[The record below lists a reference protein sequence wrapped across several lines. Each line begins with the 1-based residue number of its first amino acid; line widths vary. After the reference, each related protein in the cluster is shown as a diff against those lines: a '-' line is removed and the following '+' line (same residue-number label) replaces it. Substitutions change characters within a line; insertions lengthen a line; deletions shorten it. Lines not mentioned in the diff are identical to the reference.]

1 MDAMSRRPIPKL
13 VVALVVAVV
22 GGFFLGRGTAP
33 SDSHQQ
39 GYDEGLSVG
48 RALQAGDALP
58 ADTKDVAT
66 KAFEAGHRSGLEDS
80 FAGYD
85 GGWNLGQPYVVV
97 IGKGTGGATYRI
109 ESREL
114 LRRGVAYQLCKKA
127 TAVCSQ

>member
-1 MDAMSRRPIPKL
+1 MGDMSQRTTL
-13 VVALVVAVV
+13 ELVVAVV
-22 GGFFLGRGTAP
+22 AVSGAFFLGRGTAP
-33 SDSHQQ
+33 DDSHQQ

-58 ADTKDVAT
+58 ADTKNVAA

-97 IGKGTGGATYRI
+97 IGKGAGGVTYRI
-109 ESREL
+109 QSRER
-114 LRRGVAYQLCKKA
+114 LRAGVAYQLCKKA
-127 TAVCSQ
+127 TAVCSN